1 MASNPIQRR
10 TRNSFLLG
18 MVVMLLIAVVAV
30 ALLYFVLFR
39 NTVADVITKGGKG
52 TAYAYRLTSALES
65 GEDISANKIELV
77 ELYTEDLPADYIND
91 PAIIGYKSKL
101 NLQAGTILSKSLIY
115 KDNTVSGSTRLM
127 EYNMLTLPST
137 IKVGDYVDVR
147 FTMPSGQDYIVLAKK
162 QVMNLQNTTI
172 TFYLTEDEIL
182 MMSSAIIESYIMS
195 ASDLHVVQYV
205 EAGMQDA
212 SIPTYSINAEVYQL
226 IQAKNGV
233 NIEDYSKINSSYSE
247 ELRRTIE
254 QEISQYGETELGN
267 IETGI
272 KEQKENAMSLYLS
285 GLSAN

>member
-30 ALLYFVLFR
+30 ALLYFVLFK
-39 NTVADVITKGGKG
+39 NTIADVITKGGKG
-52 TAYAYRLTSALES
+52 TAYAYRLTSNVES

-77 ELYTEDLPADYIND
+77 ELYKEDLPADYIND
-91 PAIIGYKSKL
+91 PAVAGYKSKL

-115 KDNTVSGSTRLM
+115 KDNTVNGSTRLM
-127 EYNMLTLPST
+127 EYNMLTLPSK

-162 QVMNLQNTTI
+162 QVKNLQEKTI

-233 NIEDYSKINSSYSE
+233 NIEDYSKINSSYNE

-254 QEISQYGETELGN
+254 QELSQYTETELGN
-267 IETGI
+267 IETKI
-272 KEQKENAMSLYLS
+272 TEKKENAMSLYLS